1 MKVFTSRKNSVS
13 PLVHQHRKLISKNCS
28 HRAVLQCSAKFL
40 EFHSIIHSCCM
51 LLQVG
56 SASHAARVNVY
67 GLPYVRPMKKR
78 PVVAGDTLIA
88 HCPVAGYPIDSIVW
102 ERDGRYVNNVLYN
115 RLLYIILNKISTKDL
130 IPDGSDF
137 RWWLSFV
144 YSCFWRDS

>member
-1 MKVFTSRKNSVS
+1 MW
-13 PLVHQHRKLISKNCS
+13 
-28 HRAVLQCSAKFL
+28 
-40 EFHSIIHSCCM
+40 
-51 LLQVG
+51 LQVG

-102 ERDGRYVNNVLYN
+102 ERDGRYVNDV
-115 RLLYIILNKISTKDL
+115 LYIILNKISTKDA

-137 RWWLSFV
+137 R
-144 YSCFWRDS
+144 

>member
-1 MKVFTSRKNSVS
+1 
-13 PLVHQHRKLISKNCS
+13 
-28 HRAVLQCSAKFL
+28 
-40 EFHSIIHSCCM
+40 M

-137 RWWLSFV
+137 RWWLTFV
-144 YSCFWRDS
+144 